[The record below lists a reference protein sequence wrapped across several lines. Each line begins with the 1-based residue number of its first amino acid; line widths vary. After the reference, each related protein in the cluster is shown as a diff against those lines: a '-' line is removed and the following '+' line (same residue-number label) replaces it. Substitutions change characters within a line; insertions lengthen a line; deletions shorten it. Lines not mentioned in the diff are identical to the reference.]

1 MVNKSTLL
9 ILGLALT
16 ALAACQSEP
25 DPEQGKK
32 EHVWKEQTGAID
44 KAREVESLL
53 KAKKDQENQ

>member
-1 MVNKSTLL
+1 MVKKSTFL
-9 ILGLALT
+9 ILGLALMG
-16 ALAACQSEP
+16 LAACQSEP
-25 DPEQGKK
+25 DEGQGEK